1 MEFVTIIT
9 TDKAPYHKA
18 NETISVN
25 SELAELMI
33 RKGYAINPKNEV
45 IVEQVKAT
53 KKTK

>member
-1 MEFVTIIT
+1 MEFITIIT
-9 TDKAPYHKA
+9 TDKAPYHPA

-33 RKGYAINPKNEV
+33 SKGYAINPNEV
-45 IVEQVKAT
+45 VVEVKAT

>member
-1 MEFVTIIT
+1 MEFITIIT

-25 SELAELMI
+25 SQLAELMI
-33 RKGYAINPKNEV
+33 SKGYAINPKDKV
-45 IVEQVKAT
+45 VEEVKAT

>member
-1 MEFVTIIT
+1 MEFIKIIT

-25 SELAELMI
+25 SELAKKMI
-33 RKGYAINPKNEV
+33 SKGYAINPKDEV
-45 IVEQVKAT
+45 VEEVKAT